1 MKSPFSRLD
10 VVSRRAFYT
19 ARTALS
25 IGVVMS
31 GCGAAAAATPQPV
44 ASTPQPSYFSSSEPA
59 ASPLTSGTQ
68 VGGSCKTVGH
78 IATPTDLG
86 IVNRNLSDALTFAGK
101 AITQA
106 LQAQASTLNN
116 TLTAMLDAQTKIEKG
131 MLQAQA
137 ASDYI
142 NSVTGA
148 NAFPTAGSVK
158 LANNPCLMQSTAQAI
173 LSGQAVQQA
182 IGTQIY
188 STAMKGVAPVRSTNA
203 AVASAA
209 AAGPSAY
216 TPTSLFPDP
225 DRPATAA
232 SAAAYIRN
240 LVTPIPPESIPANQ
254 RDTAAGRIA
263 RANLNALTAR
273 QSLAVEALQHI
284 AQQHIPSVPAS
295 AAFTLW
301 RAAGFPG
308 NPPETD
314 GTRISSDGM
323 LQVLVDTRFA
333 NPEFYKA
340 LYTGGEVYALR
351 SYALEL
357 ATQLSIQ
364 QKQIDALERLVA
376 INAAALSA
384 QTAEQRTKL
393 NTIRA
398 AAAMQTVIP
407 GATASGAA
415 SGAASGVSR

>member
-1 MKSPFSRLD
+1 MFHRPRRFFRPSVLASAIVACAGVTCL
-10 VVSRRAFYT
+10 VST
-19 ARTALS
+19 AVA
-25 IGVVMS
+25 G
-31 GCGAAAAATPQPV
+31 PPV
-44 ASTPQPSYFSSSEPA
+44 AQS
-59 ASPLTSGTQ
+59 LTSGTQ
-68 VGGSCKTVGH
+68 VGGSCTTVGH
-78 IATPTDLG
+78 IATPTDLS
-86 IVNRNLSDALTFAGK
+86 IVNKNLSAELKFAGET
-101 AITQA
+101 ITQA
-106 LQAQASTLNN
+106 LQAQASAFNN
-116 TLTAMLDAQTKIEKG
+116 TLTALLDAQTKIEKG
-131 MLQAQA
+131 LLQSEMAT
-137 ASDYI
+137 DYI

-148 NAFPTAGSVK
+148 NGRPTPGSAK
-158 LANNPCLMQSTAQAI
+158 LASDPCLMNGLSQAI
-173 LSGQAVQQA
+173 LTGQTAQQR
-182 IGTQIY
+182 IGTQVY
-188 STAMKGVAPVRSTNA
+188 ATAMTGVAPVRSTNA

-254 RDTAAGRIA
+254 RDTPAGRIA

-284 AQQHIPSVPAS
+284 AQQHIPSAPAS

-301 RAAGFPG
+301 QAAGFSG

-314 GTRISSDGM
+314 GTLISSDGM

-340 LYTGGEVYALR
+340 LYAGGETYALR
-351 SYALEL
+351 AYAMEL

-376 INAAALSA
+376 INAAALSS

-393 NTIRA
+393 NTLRA
-398 AAAMQTVIP
+398 AAAMQTAIP
-407 GATASGAA
+407 SAKASGAK
-415 SGAASGVSR
+415 